1 MRRPHVVTHVLQ
13 SVDGRIS
20 GFPPD
25 VGHYYELVDHLPHDV
40 VLTGSGTMLAA
51 AAGAGVDLAA
61 PDGPSPA
68 DEAPSDAP
76 LLVVVDSG
84 GRLTRFDWLRGL
96 GYWRDVMVAG
106 TTATPTSHL
115 ERLHAA
121 GVEFVALGDDRVD
134 LAGLLRHLGDER
146 GSTAVRVDAGPHLN
160 GALMRAGLVDELSL
174 LVAPYLAGPGT
185 ALTDA
190 LERDGALRLELFRVD
205 RRPGGHL
212 WLRYFIEY
220 EAADTI

>member
-1 MRRPHVVTHVLQ
+1 MQRPHVVTHVLL

-25 VGHYYELVDHLPHDV
+25 VGHYYELVGHLPHDV
-40 VLTGSGTMLAA
+40 VLTGSGTMVAA
-51 AAGAGVDLAA
+51 AAEAGVDLAA
-61 PDGPSPA
+61 PDGLGTA

-106 TTATPTSHL
+106 TRTTPASHL
-115 ERLHAA
+115 DRLRAA
-121 GVEFVALGDDRVD
+121 GVDFVAFGDDRVD
-134 LAGLLRHLGDER
+134 LAALLHHLAADH
-146 GSTAVRVDAGPHLN
+146 GSQAVRVDAGPRLIA
-160 GALMRAGLVDELSL
+160 ALLHAKLVDELSL
-174 LVAPYLAGPGT
+174 LLAPYLAGPGP

-190 LERDGALRLELFRVD
+190 LELDAALRLELFRVD

-212 WLRYFIEY
+212 WLRYFVEY
-220 EAADTI
+220 DAVGT